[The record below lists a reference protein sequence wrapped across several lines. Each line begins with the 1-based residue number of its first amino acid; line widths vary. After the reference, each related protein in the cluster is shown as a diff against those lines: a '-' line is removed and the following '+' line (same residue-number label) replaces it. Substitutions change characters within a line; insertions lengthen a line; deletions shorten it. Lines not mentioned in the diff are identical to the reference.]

1 MNKVLIITT
10 AVSLLSLA
18 GCGDDRSHSSEN
30 SETPQTLTPV
40 TSSADF
46 EKEMKRNLKALGSM
60 QTPPPINT
68 LPVEEVDTVADG
80 ASESSGLQFSTTNVQ
95 EAGVDESDLIK
106 YDGRYLYMTQQ
117 TGYMGIVFPTN
128 DAGGISELTP
138 TSNDIRILETQTSPA
153 SAVERAR
160 IPMGDQTVSG
170 LYLSENTV
178 ENEKQLTVISSK
190 YQWDYSR
197 WYDMGIWGGTSST
210 EIELFDVTNPQT
222 SSSTWSISIDGTYI
236 DSRRI
241 GNKVYVI
248 SRYYPQ
254 IDAFIPY
261 PVDETTARNNA
272 TVVEALD
279 VNTLLPQRR
288 LNGGTAENH
297 VTSDDCL
304 IPSGGGPEDDVYYPF
319 ILTLT
324 TLDLNDP
331 SQLNVTCMVGEN
343 SGLYASTEAL
353 YVYDQSAWNNTVVHK
368 FNFSNTGAAYRAS
381 GEIEGNV
388 GWNQP
393 HLRFSEYN
401 GDLRVMTSDAQD
413 THHLSILRE
422 SNSSPSQ
429 LAVVATLPN
438 DQQPA
443 PIGKPNEAL
452 YGVRFLGARAYAVT
466 FERTDP
472 LYVLDLSN
480 PLAPTI
486 AGELELPG
494 FSDYLQPLG
503 DNLLLGVGQQAVN
516 VNGATIIQGVKVG
529 LFDTTNIATP
539 QVLQE
544 EIIGKRGTSSA
555 VSYDYHAL
563 SLLKIADSERYR
575 LVLPVSLHDG
585 TPQWGEGDNA
595 YYPWQS
601 SLFRLFEIDAGAST
615 PTLQSTGDLV
625 VEEAS
630 QSQNWATAYFFR
642 SVIAGDD
649 VHAIYGDKVWSAAWN
664 TPNEAIGPQ

>member
-18 GCGDDRSHSSEN
+18 GCGDDRSQSSEK

-40 TSSADF
+40 TSNADF
-46 EKEMKRNLKALGSM
+46 EKEMKRNLKALGSL
-60 QTPPPINT
+60 QTPPPSNT
-68 LPVEEVDTVADG
+68 LPVEEVDSTADG
-80 ASESSGLQFSTTNVQ
+80 ASESSGLRFSTTNVQ
-95 EAGVDESDLIK
+95 ETGVDESDLTK
-106 YDGRYLYMTQQ
+106 YDGRYLYVAQQ
-117 TGYMGIVFPTN
+117 TNYILIDAPTIG
-128 DAGGISELTP
+128 AGGVSEFVTN
-138 TSNDIRILETQTSPA
+138 SNDIRILETQTSPA

-160 IPMGDQTVSG
+160 IPMGDQPVMG
-170 LYLSENTV
+170 LYLSENAV
-178 ENEKQLTVISSK
+178 EDEKQLTVISSK
-190 YQWDYSR
+190 NRWSYSG
-197 WYDMGIWGGTSST
+197 WYDMGYWGGTSSL
-210 EIELFDVTNPQT
+210 EIELFDVTNPLN
-222 SSSTWSISIDGTYI
+222 SNSTWSISIDGTYI

-248 SRYYPQ
+248 SRYYPH
-254 IDAFIPY
+254 IDAYYPY
-261 PVDETTARNNA
+261 PVDEVTARNNA
-272 TVVEALD
+272 TVVDALD
-279 VNTLLPQRR
+279 VNTLLPQHR

-297 VTSDDCL
+297 VTTEDCL
-304 IPSGGGPEDDVYYPF
+304 IPSGGMTDDVYYPY
-319 ILTLT
+319 ILTVT
-324 TLDLNDP
+324 TLDLNNP
-331 SQLNVTCMVGEN
+331 SQLNVTCMVGES
-343 SGLYASTEAL
+343 SGIYASTDAL

-368 FNFSNTGAAYRAS
+368 FNFSNTGAVYRAS

-401 GDLRVMTSDAQD
+401 DDLRVMTSDAQQ

-422 SNSSPSQ
+422 TSSTPSQ

-452 YGVRFLGARAYAVT
+452 YGVRFLGERAYAVT

-480 PLAPTI
+480 PLAPAI

-503 DNLLLGVGQQAVN
+503 DNLLLGVGHHAVN
-516 VNGATIIQGVKVG
+516 VDGATVIQGVKVG
-529 LFDTTNIATP
+529 LFDTTDIAAP

-555 VSYDYHAL
+555 ASYDYHAL
-563 SLLKIADSERYR
+563 SLLKVPDSERYR
-575 LVLPVSLHDG
+575 LVLPISLNDG
-585 TPQWGEGDNA
+585 TPEWGEGANA
-595 YYPWQS
+595 YYPWQA
-601 SLFRLFEIDAGAST
+601 SLFRFYEIDAGVST
-615 PTLQSTGDLV
+615 PTLQTTGDLV
-625 VEEAS
+625 VEEAT
-630 QSQNWATAYFFR
+630 QSQNWASAYFFR
-642 SVIAGDD
+642 SVINGDD
-649 VHAIYGDKVWSAAWN
+649 VHAIYGDKVWSASWN
-664 TPNEAIGPQ
+664 APNEAVGPQ

>member
-18 GCGDDRSHSSEN
+18 GCGDDRSQNSEN
-30 SETPQTLTPV
+30 SETPQTLSPV
-40 TSSADF
+40 TNNANF
-46 EKEMKRNLKALGSM
+46 EKEMKRNLKALGSV
-60 QTPPPINT
+60 QTPPPSNT
-68 LPVEEVDTVADG
+68 LPVEEVDTTADG
-80 ASESSGLQFSTTNVQ
+80 ASESPGLRFSTTNVQ

-106 YDGRYLYMTQQ
+106 YDGRYLYVTHQDS
-117 TGYMGIVFPTN
+117 YIGIDLPTV
-128 DAGGISELTP
+128 DSAGVSEFTP

-153 SAVERAR
+153 SAVERAS
-160 IPMGDQTVSG
+160 IPMGDQPVTG
-170 LYLSENTV
+170 LYLSENSFDD
-178 ENEKQLTVISSK
+178 EKQLTVISSK
-190 YQWDYSR
+190 YQWDYSG
-197 WYDMGIWGGTSST
+197 WYDTVFWGGTSSLK
-210 EIELFDVTNPQT
+210 IELFDVTNPLN
-222 SSSTWSISIDGTYI
+222 SNSTWSISIDGTYI

-248 SRYYPQ
+248 SRYYPH
-254 IDAFIPY
+254 IDAFFPY
-261 PVDETTARNNA
+261 PADEATARNNA
-272 TVVEALD
+272 TVVDALD

-288 LNGGTAENH
+288 INGGAPENH
-297 VTSDDCL
+297 VTSNDCL
-304 IPSGGGPEDDVYYPF
+304 IPSGGSTNDVYYPY
-319 ILTLT
+319 ILTVT
-324 TLDLNDP
+324 ALDLNDP
-331 SQLNVTCMVGEN
+331 SALNVTCMVGES

-353 YVYDQSAWNNTVVHK
+353 YVYDQSNWDSTVIHK
-368 FNFSNTGAAYRAS
+368 FNLSNTGAVYRAS

-393 HLRFSEYN
+393 QLRFSEHN
-401 GDLRVMTSDAQD
+401 GDLRVMTSDARD

-422 SNSSPSQ
+422 ASSNPSQ

-452 YGVRFLGARAYAVT
+452 YGVRFLGDRAYAVT

-503 DNLLLGVGQQAVN
+503 DNLLLGVGHQAVN
-516 VNGATIIQGVKVG
+516 VDGATVIQGVKVG
-529 LFDTTNIATP
+529 LFDTTDIATP

-544 EIIGKRGTSSA
+544 EIIGKRGTSTA
-555 VSYDYHAL
+555 ASYDYHAL
-563 SLLKIADSERYR
+563 SLLKVPDSERYR

-585 TPQWGEGDNA
+585 TPQWGEGASA
-595 YYPWQS
+595 YYPWQA

-630 QSQNWATAYFFR
+630 QSQNWASAYFFR
-642 SVIAGDD
+642 SVINGDD
-649 VHAIYGDKVWSAAWN
+649 VHAIYGDKVWSASWN
-664 TPNEAIGPQ
+664 APSEAVGPQ